1 MNEPSGKSLAARI
14 GASLRA
20 AGKFLSQDVWDVEL
34 SAVRGVRRALVK
46 AVRVLF
52 LAAFGFRRDECVL
65 RASSLTFMTLLSVV
79 PVLALSLSVSKGVMD
94 GDELRTRA
102 SEAIHNAFATYFPEA
117 ASGAAAAPA
126 AEGSVPPAAEG
137 SVPPAPEVSVPAAE
151 GTGTREGEEVG
162 EALPGGGGVSSSSA
176 AGGLDEAFFQN
187 LAARAFDIVDG
198 LNFRALGG
206 IGLLLLVWTVVGL
219 VGNVEK
225 AFNRIWGVT
234 ENRPLVRK
242 FTDYLSVI
250 VVLPALSIAAS
261 SVPIVAELQNR
272 VASLDGGVMPH
283 LAGIPVFKTIWVLML
298 LTVSFSFLLRFTPN
312 TRVRLWPGVLGG
324 FVAAVGFSGWL
335 KICLSLQIGVA
346 KYSSFF
352 GSFAAVPILLFW
364 GYVSWVIVL
373 VACEVSFAAQ
383 NADTYQMERGWERP
397 SARARLLLAASLLR
411 ELSSSV
417 RGGDGLLDV
426 VAFNRRHLVPVRFV
440 RETVARL
447 VEAGVLAPVA
457 GRDEAFVS
465 RVDLQT
471 WTVADLASALMRAGE
486 PSPAS
491 LGLDRLASARALSA
505 WLDRA
510 GEGSPLLRE
519 LPEDAADAIAPEAE

>member
-46 AVRVLF
+46 TVRVLF

-117 ASGAAAAPA
+117 ASGSAAA
-126 AEGSVPPAAEG
+126 PAAEG

-162 EALPGGGGVSSSSA
+162 EALPGGGGASSSSA

-272 VASLDGGVMPH
+272 VASLDGGAMPH

-397 SARARLLLAASLLR
+397 SPRARLLLAASLLR
-411 ELSSSV
+411 ELASSV

-519 LPEDAADAIAPEAE
+519 LPEDAAAAAAAEAE

>member
-1 MNEPSGKSLAARI
+1 MKDASAKSLAART
-14 GASLRA
+14 GAALRA

-34 SAVRGVRRALVK
+34 SALRGARRALVK
-46 AVRVLF
+46 TVRVLI

-94 GDELRTRA
+94 GDELRRRA
-102 SEAIHNAFATYFPEA
+102 HDAIHTAFATYFPEA
-117 ASGAAAAPA
+117 SAPAPGEAAPGAEASTPDAPDEAAPA
-126 AEGSVPPAAEG
+126 AEAPALDAAPAAEAG
-137 SVPPAPEVSVPAAE
+137 SPGGFPAPAA
-151 GTGTREGEEVG
+151 
-162 EALPGGGGVSSSSA
+162 AP

-187 LAARAFDIVDG
+187 LAGKAFDIVDG

-234 ENRPLVRK
+234 ENRPVMRK

-272 VASLDGGVMPH
+272 VNALDGGVVPH
-283 LAGIPVFKTIWVLML
+283 LAGVPVFKTIWVLIL
-298 LTVSFSFLLRFTPN
+298 LTASFSFLLRFTPN
-312 TRVRLWPGVLGG
+312 THVRVWPGLLGG
-324 FVAAVGFSGWL
+324 FVAAVGFSCWM
-335 KICLSLQIGVA
+335 KTCLSLQIGVA

-364 GYVSWVIVL
+364 GYVSWVIIL

-397 SARARLLLAASLLR
+397 SPRARLLLAASLLR
-411 ELSSSV
+411 ELASSV
-417 RGGDGLLDV
+417 RGGDGILDV

-440 RETVARL
+440 RETAASL
-447 VEAGVLAPVA
+447 VEAGILAPVA
-457 GRDEAFVS
+457 GRGEAFVA
-465 RVDLQT
+465 RVDLQA
-471 WTVADLASALMRAGE
+471 WTVSDLASALMRAGE
-486 PSPAS
+486 SSPAA

-510 GEGSPLLRE
+510 GEGSPLLRD
-519 LPEDAADAIAPEAE
+519 LPADADAAPAAPEPK